1 MVAPV
6 RRRPH
11 TVAGAVRS
19 LSFPA
24 GETVPC
30 PPSWASTALY
40 RSLPAVAS
48 GYIDGMTVSVPKP
61 ADNKPPT

>member
-1 MVAPV
+1 
-6 RRRPH
+6 
-11 TVAGAVRS
+11 VRS